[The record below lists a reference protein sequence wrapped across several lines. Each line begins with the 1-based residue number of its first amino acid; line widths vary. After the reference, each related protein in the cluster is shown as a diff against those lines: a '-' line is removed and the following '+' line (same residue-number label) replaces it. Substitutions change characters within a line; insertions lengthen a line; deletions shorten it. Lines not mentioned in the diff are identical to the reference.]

1 MQYIRKVTLSALDQ
15 YPTSI
20 EEDSKILQE
29 QELTYNQR
37 NMVLFR
43 R

>member
-1 MQYIRKVTLSALDQ
+1 MKISLSLLDQ
-15 YPTSI
+15 FPTSI

-29 QELTYNQR
+29 QELTENQR
-37 NMVLFR
+37 TMVLFR